1 MSVVFQPVQEHG
13 EDDAVA
19 EGKRVIDGNRNR
31 SYDFAAAVEFVPGES
46 PVFELVNHMPKFRV
60 HLRRPQWLVRA
71 VTKCWLLAVL
81 LTFGALAA
89 AQTAVVLAPVP
100 QLQFFDQSGR
110 PLAFGCV
117 FTYQVA
123 STTPLGT
130 YTDYTGVTQ
139 NANPVILSA
148 GGSANI
154 WLQAGQ
160 AYTFKVM
167 SSGGSNCSSGST
179 LYSVNGIGGGAST
192 LTSVI
197 TYSSTPVFI
206 VSAQNQLFE
215 ITLTGNAS
223 AQPLSFV
230 AITPP
235 SVIFFQIT
243 QDASGGHTF
252 SWPANSVGGCTIGA
266 AANQVT
272 TQEFLYDG
280 VNATATGPC
289 VTGNGPAISTGAIS
303 ATGSVSST
311 GQFISTLLT
320 GTAPLVV
327 ASTTQVANL
336 NVSELESATW
346 EAPGPIGSTTPNS
359 GVFSTLTANTSFT
372 LNGSTAQTAVQG
384 ADASLLSAGTIDSGA
399 AVPLCTDANHGA
411 TTTCTGSGP
420 TFAPHRI
427 TLSSPVSLPN
437 GSQTIVL
444 TESVTFPSAP
454 GTYRAVVSYGYFTSA
469 GCATTAEV
477 IDTTNN
483 KAYAVSFQDSN
494 GGSGTGGGMGS
505 ELTYITYA
513 AGGTATFT
521 LQIVP
526 DASVTAE
533 VNSALITFS
542 PAEPTYLS
550 VTPVL
555 SN

>member
-1 MSVVFQPVQEHG
+1 MTNLLPS
-13 EDDAVA
+13 
-19 EGKRVIDGNRNR
+19 N
-31 SYDFAAAVEFVPGES
+31 S
-46 PVFELVNHMPKFRV
+46 FRPR
-60 HLRRPQWLVRA
+60 HLRLV
-71 VTKCWLLAVL
+71 TSLLVGL
-81 LTFGALAA
+81 LLCCSIASVQ

-252 SWPANSVGGCTIGA
+252 SWPANSVGGCTIGGT
-266 AANQVT
+266 ANQVT

-280 VNATATGPC
+280 LNATATGPC

-336 NVSELESATW
+336 NVSELEGATW
-346 EAPGPIGSTTPNS
+346 EAPGTIGSRTPNS
-359 GVFSTLTANTSFT
+359 SVFSTLTANTSFT
-372 LNGSTAQTAVQG
+372 LNGSTAQTGITGTDTSLATAGTVAASQPVVCSDGNSGFTTTGCLPAGSGYLKLG
-384 ADASLLSAGTIDSGA
+384 ATIIEWGTTSAFGTGASYASLSPSF
-399 AVPLCTDANHGA
+399 PL
-411 TTTCTGSGP
+411 
-420 TFAPHRI
+420 
-427 TLSSPVSLPN
+427 
-437 GSQTIVL
+437 
-444 TESVTFPSAP
+444 TFP
-454 GTYRAVVSYGYFTSA
+454 
-469 GCATTAEV
+469 
-477 IDTTNN
+477 
-483 KAYAVSFQDSN
+483 
-494 GGSGTGGGMGS
+494 TGVLSITGN
-505 ELTYITYA
+505 LDNATYA
-513 AGGTATFT
+513 ASNQFGWASFVSVSTSGFT
-521 LQIVP
+521 
-526 DASVTAE
+526 VTA
-533 VNSALITFS
+533 SAQAGALINDTVHVRWI
-542 PAEPTYLS
+542 AIGH
-550 VTPVL
+550 
-555 SN
+555 